1 MTGPSGP
8 TGPTG
13 FTGAIGVRV
22 GTAAVSFDGLSV
34 STVAEM
40 ATATTVSTAASPTYW
55 LTGFRQQTG
64 FAASV
69 SYIYLSGTSGVIT
82 VHMGAVALITPGAAT
97 FVVFYTYSA

>member
-1 MTGPSGP
+1 MTGASGP

-22 GTAAVSFDGLSV
+22 GTAAVSFAGLSV
-34 STVAEM
+34 TTVSTAV
-40 ATATTVSTAASPTYW
+40 TATTVSTSASPTYW

-64 FAASV
+64 TAASV
-69 SYIYLSGTSGVIT
+69 SYIYLDGMSGVIT
-82 VHMGAVALITPGAAT
+82 VYMGAIALIAPTSAT